1 MKKSLFI
8 MALGAFAL
16 TSCSQDEVL
25 DVQKDA
31 VQFSVV
37 ADKASRGNIYESD
50 LVDLKKDAANKGGF
64 NVTAFNSIGGTFME
78 GVDVE
83 WNGTIWNYG
92 NTKFWP
98 TTEAIDFYSYA
109 PIALENAATID
120 FNKNS
125 RTITYEVPTTCADQI
140 DILYAVNND
149 LTKETGNVSVNF
161 RHALSQVVFQAKNV
175 KSDLNIEVT
184 NVRIVNVKNSG
195 TFTLPTADTAPYLD
209 ETEDT
214 DAAGVD
220 AASRGTWADIT
231 ATAYKSYS
239 AALKDAVI
247 SIPTTG
253 AVEVLSNVECPLL
266 VMPQGIVTPV
276 GVDTDTDGKVDYLPI
291 NEGKTYFAV
300 KCRITQ
306 SEDGA
311 ETLLW
316 PSQDVLVDQ
325 NGVIQTKGYAEVFI
339 PATVPTANAWKQ
351 GYKYVYT
358 FVFGEGA
365 GFIGPNGSLPE
376 TGDPTDNEQDDV
388 TPPTDVDDPGMPVL
402 VPVTFTVTV
411 DQFQDVQEVVDM
423 NTDNAVNG
431 TTPNP

>member
-8 MALGAFAL
+8 IALGAFAL

-50 LVDLKKDAANKGGF
+50 LVDLKKAADDKGGF
-64 NVTAFNSIGGTFME
+64 NVTAFNSTGGVFMKA
-78 GVDVE
+78 VDVVWE
-83 WNGTIWNYG
+83 GSIWNYT

-98 TTEAIDFYSYA
+98 TTETIDFYSYA
-109 PIALENAATID
+109 PIALKNAANTTID
-120 FNKNS
+120 FNKDN
-125 RTITYEVPTTCADQI
+125 RTIAYEVPTTCADQI
-140 DILYAVNND
+140 DILYAVNNN

-161 RHALSQVVFQAKNV
+161 RHALAQVVFQAKNV

-209 ETEDT
+209 EVADG
-214 DAAGVD
+214 DAASVD
-220 AASRGTWADIT
+220 GASRGTWAQGDV
-231 ATAYKSYS
+231 YKSYS
-239 AALKDAVI
+239 AALKDTDPIV
-247 SIPTTG
+247 IPTDGTK
-253 AVEVLSNVECPLL
+253 EVLSDVECPLL
-266 VMPQGIVTPV
+266 VMPQEIQTPV
-276 GVDTDTDGKVDYLPI
+276 GVDDDTDGKVDYLPI

-306 SEDGA
+306 SENGA

-316 PSQDVLVDQ
+316 PSKDVLVDQ

-376 TGDPTDNEQDDV
+376 TGDPSTGEQDDV
-388 TPPTDVDDPGMPVL
+388 TPPTDVEDPGMPVL

-411 DQFQDVQEVVDM
+411 DQFQNVQEEVGM

-431 TTPNP
+431 TNP